1 MRTVTAL
8 RPERR
13 GRVRIELDGEP
24 WRTVPAA
31 AVASAGLRVDGTL
44 DRERARALRR
54 ALRRLAAVDAAAR
67 ALTRHDRS
75 AADLRAHLERRGI
88 GAPEREEAVAA
99 MARLGYLDDR
109 RLASARA
116 ATLAGRGYG
125 DEAIRCE
132 LAGRGLAAEAVR
144 SALAG
149 IEPEH
154 ERARAL
160 AARST
165 ARASLARALQAR
177 GFSPEALDAAG
188 LGGDEVA

>member
-13 GRVRIELDGEP
+13 DRVRIELDGEP

-31 AVASAGLRVDGTL
+31 AVVSAGLRVEGVL

-67 ALTRHDRS
+67 ALGRQDRS

-88 GAPEREEAVAA
+88 RAAEREDAVAA
-99 MARLGYLDDR
+99 MARLGYLDDG
-109 RLASARA
+109 RLAAARA
-116 ATLAGRGYG
+116 AALAARGYG
-125 DEAIRCE
+125 DEAIRFE
-132 LAGRGLAAEAVR
+132 LARRGIGAEAVR

-149 IEPEH
+149 IEPEPA
-154 ERARAL
+154 RARAL
-160 AARST
+160 AAGATSP
-165 ARASLARALQAR
+165 AKLARTLRAR
-177 GFSPEALDAAG
+177 GFSTEALVAAG
-188 LGGDEVA
+188 LADDVG

>member
-13 GRVRIELDGEP
+13 DRIRIELDGEP

-31 AVASAGLRVDGTL
+31 AVASAGLRVDAVL
-44 DRERARALRR
+44 DRDRARALHR

-88 GAPEREEAVAA
+88 RAPEREQAVAA
-99 MARLGYLDDR
+99 MARLGYLDDG
-109 RLASARA
+109 RLACARA
-116 ATLAGRGYG
+116 AMLAARGYG
-125 DEAIRCE
+125 DEAIRDE
-132 LAGRGLAAEAVR
+132 LERRGLADEAVR

-149 IEPEH
+149 LEPEP

-160 AARST
+160 AAGPT
-165 ARASLARALQAR
+165 APAKLARMLRAR
-177 GFSPEALDAAG
+177 GFSPEALEAASVA
-188 LGGDEVA
+188 GDGP